1 MNWPYENS
9 ESVLD
14 SRARNMNKEATLRSG
29 AKKDSLRVFSLEKD
43 AYTSGQAARLL
54 GIPSRTLRRYLSIG
68 KIDGRQNPITQ
79 TWQIT
84 AESLARFIAEQG
96 GEAVIE
102 LREISVLIIDNK
114 KSVGEMFRKIGETS
128 KRLIRTAEFQ
138 EVGDALIESGVRRPD
153 LIVIDTSAPYYDGI
167 GLLRLLRSN
176 PHTNSAKVL
185 AVTDDPNKTR
195 ELESLGASTTL
206 VKPYTFTD
214 LAQTIDYMF
223 PTTAELAS

>member
-1 MNWPYENS
+1 MDWPHENS
-9 ESVLD
+9 ETTMS
-14 SRARNMNKEATLRSG
+14 SRRPDVTKEVTLRSNARKG
-29 AKKDSLRVFSLEKD
+29 SLRVFSLEKD
-43 AYTSGQAARLL
+43 VYTSGQAARLL

-68 KIDGRQNPITQ
+68 KIEGQQNPITQ

-84 AESLARFIAEQG
+84 AEALAQFIAEQG

-102 LREISVLIIDNK
+102 LKEISVLIIDNK

-128 KRLIRTAEFQ
+128 RRPIRTSEFQ

-153 LIVIDTSAPYYDGI
+153 LIVIDTSTPYYDGV
-167 GLLRLLRSN
+167 GLLRLMRSN
-176 PHTNSAKVL
+176 PHTSAAKVL
-185 AVTDDPNKTR
+185 AVTDDPSKTR
-195 ELESLGASTTL
+195 ELESLGAATSL

-223 PTTAELAS
+223 PTAVELPS